1 MIRIA
6 FVAAAVLASSLAS
19 KAKADTVDA
28 FCTLSWHD
36 HTKPMLDGACTFS
49 QHQGNAEVRLGFYA
63 LRFTAVEQGKTYQ
76 RDNTAERIRF
86 NREGQYTL
94 QVFQGGPPV
103 AKRDVYGGRPPIQD
117 KAKWPLACTI
127 NGIASTCRTE
137 PAAKGGFTVFFSHA
151 EGPLFTF
158 TPVGAPTTDRRV
170 MVDGSGQRWAM
181 SGHRSFEL
189 VEIGGYG
196 NTITVSNP

>member
-6 FVAAAVLASSLAS
+6 FIAAAVLASSLAS

-36 HTKPMLDGACTFS
+36 HTKPMLDGPCKFS
-49 QHQGNAEVRLGFYA
+49 QYQGNAYLILGSYK
-63 LRFTAVEQGKTYQ
+63 FTFPAVEQGKTYQ
-76 RDNTAERIRF
+76 RDNTVERIRF

-94 QVFQGGPPV
+94 QVFQGGRPV

-127 NGIASTCRTE
+127 NGIASTCRTA

-151 EGPLFTF
+151 EGPVFTF
-158 TPVGAPTTDRRV
+158 TPVGAPTMHRRV